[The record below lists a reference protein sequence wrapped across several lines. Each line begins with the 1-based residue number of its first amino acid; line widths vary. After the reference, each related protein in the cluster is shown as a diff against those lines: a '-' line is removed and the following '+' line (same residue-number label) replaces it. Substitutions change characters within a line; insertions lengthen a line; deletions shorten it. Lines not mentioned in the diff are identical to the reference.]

1 NAPREPPD
9 GASRGAASA
18 YTGLG
23 CHALEEAAMIAWL
36 LAATLAASSASPA
49 ASPAASA
56 DPSPPAPSAAPAGAG
71 PQVAPAPEVVPLPE
85 QVMELPPALLAALQT
100 SVIDRSPRGLGR
112 LERLVD
118 FMYQPEGLNVHYRYD
133 ANNTVAEVWETRQ
146 ANCLAFTLLTIA
158 LARAAGIDAYGQ
170 ENARTLSRY
179 AEGETLYFSNHG
191 NAGIRIGA
199 SEYTVDV
206 GSDSVMTRDPP
217 QRVDDARLMA
227 VYYSNRGADLLAEGA
242 NEAAGRFIDAAIEAD
257 PSYATAW
264 SNAGV
269 LKLRGSDPAAA
280 EVAFLKALELDRLHD
295 GALMN
300 LATLYTT
307 RGDHRSAEQYR
318 KRLERMRQRNPYH
331 VFL

>member
-1 NAPREPPD
+1 RGRLPQQLPPRPPRRTRRDDRTCGGAGDDPGPAGAALTDAPREPPD

-118 FMYQPEGLNVHYRYD
+118 FMYQPEGLNVHY
-133 ANNTVAEVWETRQ
+133 
-146 ANCLAFTLLTIA
+146 
-158 LARAAGIDAYGQ
+158 
-170 ENARTLSRY
+170 
-179 AEGETLYFSNHG
+179 
-191 NAGIRIGA
+191 
-199 SEYTVDV
+199 
-206 GSDSVMTRDPP
+206 
-217 QRVDDARLMA
+217 
-227 VYYSNRGADLLAEGA
+227 
-242 NEAAGRFIDAAIEAD
+242 
-257 PSYATAW
+257 
-264 SNAGV
+264 
-269 LKLRGSDPAAA
+269 
-280 EVAFLKALELDRLHD
+280 
-295 GALMN
+295 
-300 LATLYTT
+300 
-307 RGDHRSAEQYR
+307 
-318 KRLERMRQRNPYH
+318 
-331 VFL
+331 